1 MDINQ
6 NNMKYVLTS
15 GCSFTKNKRFIPSQL
30 GENQPIRY
38 SWPEGL
44 QRELGDGYKVMNLGS
59 ATNDN
64 VSIIRILYYWIDKLN
79 EKGVKYE
86 DMIIGIQWSD
96 LHREAFYFKK
106 DITNE
111 ALSTTQHTLSYVA
124 DNERD
129 GFFFLTGGFAPPED
143 ENIWRQFKDTRFR
156 ELIGMYSLEITSN
169 NFINQTLHW
178 LEAWSHFEIFCEK
191 NGIKT
196 FYLSMR
202 NNYSKNIYE
211 RGFEVHDDI
220 IKGPD
225 GADNINWMLENPMLY
240 PYVKNLPIET
250 KSYFHKNYCGLY
262 EWTWDSIKK
271 YPDINPYQ
279 ELENDVNW
287 KNTLSSN
294 KTMYGHPSAKMM
306 EIFAK
311 EELKPFLDGKIL
323 N

>member
-1 MDINQ
+1 
-6 NNMKYVLTS
+6 MKYILTS
-15 GCSFTKNKRFIPSQL
+15 GCSFTKNKRFRAEAL
-30 GENQPIRY
+30 GENTSNRY

-44 QRELGDGYKVMNLGS
+44 QKQLGDSYNVINLGS

-64 VSIIRILYYWIDKLN
+64 VSIIRILYYWINKLN
-79 EKGVKYE
+79 EKGIKYD

-96 LHREAFYFKK
+96 LHREAFYFNK
-106 DITNE
+106 DISSKE
-111 ALSTTQHTLSYVA
+111 LSETQHTLSYVTEK
-124 DNERD
+124 DRD

-143 ENIWRQFKDTRFR
+143 ENIWKHFEGTKFR
-156 ELIGMYSLEITSN
+156 DLVGMYSLEITSN

-178 LEAWSHFEIFCEK
+178 LEAWSHFEMFCEQNK
-191 NGIKT
+191 IKT

-202 NNYSKNIYE
+202 NNYSKNVYE
-211 RGFEVHDDI
+211 RGFEVHDRFI
-220 IKGPD
+220 GGPN
-225 GADNINWMLENPMLY
+225 GADNVNWMLENPMLY

-262 EWTWDSIKK
+262 EWTWDAIER

-279 ELENDVNW
+279 ELEDSDNF
-287 KNTLSSN
+287 KMELFQN

-311 EELKPFLDGKIL
+311 EELKPFLDERIF

>member
-1 MDINQ
+1 
-6 NNMKYVLTS
+6 MKYILTS
-15 GCSFTKNKRFIPSQL
+15 GCSFTKNARFSAGSL
-30 GENQPIRY
+30 GDNKPQRY

-44 QRELGDGYKVMNLGS
+44 QKELGDSYKVMNLGS

-64 VSIIRILYYWIDKLN
+64 VSIIRILYYWINKLN
-79 EKGVKYE
+79 DKGIKYE
-86 DMIIGIQWSD
+86 DMTIGIQWSD

-106 DITNE
+106 DISSKK
-111 ALSTTQHTLSYVA
+111 LSETQHTLSYVT

-143 ENIWRQFKDTRFR
+143 ENIWEHFEGTKFR

-178 LEAWSHFEIFCEK
+178 LEAWSHFEMFCEK
-191 NGIKT
+191 NKIKT

-202 NNYSKNIYE
+202 NNYSKNVYE
-211 RGFEVHDDI
+211 RGFEVHDGSI
-220 IKGPD
+220 GGPD
-225 GADNINWMLENPMLY
+225 GADDINWMLENPMLY

-262 EWTWDSIKK
+262 EWTWDAIKR

-279 ELENDVNW
+279 ELENSDSFKMELFHN
-287 KNTLSSN
+287 KN
-294 KTMYGHPSAKMM
+294 MYGHPSAEMM

-311 EELKPFLDGKIL
+311 EELKTFLDERIFD
-323 N
+323 